1 MEYKVDT
8 SPAMLGA
15 LQVQVAFA
23 NLDRAALLAEL
34 TRVTA
39 ERDRALQTI
48 ALLQEQRDFWK
59 DEGMR
64 GFEPESAEECD

>member
-1 MEYKVDT
+1 MNEPNEERAQLSAERIDILAT
-8 SPAMLGA
+8 M
-15 LQVQVAFA
+15 VQT
-23 NLDRAALLAEL
+23 LRAEL
-34 TRVTA
+34 ARVTA